1 VAEDHQGMSA
11 FWYTVAGTLVGIVLG
26 IVVGGAITALVSRYF
41 YERAGDELRQVAAE
55 LDDTFDTMLR
65 ILEQYR
71 VIDEVRRDE
80 QDKPIKPQIIRIKV
94 PPLDES
100 DVYPPVEDESAAP
113 DGIGSWGRERRPWW
127 RRVFG
132 G

>member
-1 VAEDHQGMSA
+1 MSA
-11 FWYTVAGTLVGIVLG
+11 FWYTAAGTLVGIVF
-26 IVVGGAITALVSRYF
+26 GGAITAIVSWYF

-55 LDDTFDTMLR
+55 LDDTFNTMLKV
-65 ILEQYR
+65 LEQYR
-71 VIDEVRRDE
+71 AIGEVRRDE
-80 QDKPIKPQIIRIKV
+80 LDKPIKPQIIRIKI

-100 DVYPPVEDESAAP
+100 DVYPPEEDASAAP
-113 DGIGSWGRERRPWW
+113 DGIGSSGRERRSWW

>member
-1 VAEDHQGMSA
+1 VVAEDHGRRVMSA
-11 FWYTVAGTLVGIVLG
+11 FWYTVAGTLVGMVF
-26 IVVGGAITALVSRYF
+26 GGAITALVSWYF

-65 ILEQYR
+65 ILEHYR

-80 QDKPIKPQIIRIKV
+80 QDKPIKPQIIRIKI

-100 DVYPPVEDESAAP
+100 DVYPPEDDESAGLGGTGP
-113 DGIGSWGRERRPWW
+113 QDGAQRPWW

-132 G
+132 S